1 MPHIIGPF
9 TNWRYKV
16 MRSVTKFCQMYD
28 EEPPNFKEI
37 AVTKQLIRE
46 ECNLHNAVM
55 TKNE

>member
-1 MPHIIGPF
+1 
-9 TNWRYKV
+9 